1 MKNKFFLN
9 KVFSYSMYVPFGI
22 VCGLIL
28 SIFVIGNYQHNNF
41 RNVASEA
48 AGKKPIQK
56 TIFIGVDGFS
66 RENFD
71 YAKNKLGLFK
81 MFNQVSSHVAP
92 FPSISDYSWNIIMHS
107 REVHG
112 ARGAIGHYEGNFYDY
127 RHNQLMGD
135 SREYFRRIGSNDLYF
150 NGFFD
155 YYLNPYVEALLY
167 FPTDELPKTELK
179 QLQDSIIESGE
190 KTVVMTMIASV
201 DALSHTRADS
211 MNYLTD
217 LDGFLTNIKDYY
229 DQKGIEVEIILVS
242 DHGQASRTKA
252 GEELL
257 PLLPVNLSGALSRAG
272 LKENTHLNND
282 SDVIIPVMALG
293 NYISVSFKN
302 LDKRQSFADELK
314 KEEWF
319 EQAFYV
325 EKSEAYDADK
335 ITIHISDKNGDAQLI
350 VQNYPENPVYKYI
363 PLSGNPLAIPE
374 DYQNTKISDEQAK
387 VVTMKTRYPDSFF
400 RLAQMAKQDEAEMPD
415 LIFTTSDS
423 FRVSGQFDK
432 MTSMF
437 QTHGSLSKRSSTGI
451 VATTNS
457 ARKLP
462 ADIRTKDILPV
473 LGISPQKISKTIYK
487 GFDSNPA
494 QTFKTINDPGYK
506 GIETGAG
513 TFSNERIFG
522 IINNAVNYSRY
533 VFDMPTIGS
542 VADTFRPVLEKF
554 TNASPGDTSIGDLNL
569 NMDNVETDKVIGTKD
584 FALITDLILKYG
596 DADKI
601 QKDQRFIELKNR
613 LSATYDSMKKRH
625 DGPAIG
631 DTINSYADITSRA
644 SPYSRAGKR
653 ITMKGYSSLFLM
665 EKALTLP
672 EFPYM
677 DDKRD
682 LNFWK
687 EWREKRQDLIGKP
700 EYLKKEPTTVPKLFN
715 EIFKEQKYAE
725 DIAPVTM
732 PFLYN
737 RMSEAPKDVTI
748 VYVPGI
754 YNSIFDNEIFQIGL
768 DALANNLGARV
779 IEAPVLSACSSEYN
793 GDIIIKTLQKDMQYR
808 TERNLSPQKYFFM
821 GYSKGGVDTL
831 HAFAKATPDFI
842 QKNVLGLITIATP
855 IAGSSILNRTD
866 LPITLLE
873 MLSQENIPEVCK
885 NEEKAASSITPN
897 AAQMFMQ
904 KNAAK
909 LIGLTRYYSISFK
922 SNIKDSHL
930 FMKATKNIAG
940 FTEENDG
947 VVTLSSSKFP
957 DTFNAVDLGTVEG
970 DHLSGIV
977 ASKFPQ
983 GAFMQSL
990 YLTLL
995 ELDAFNSKGNSTF
1008 NNFIRYISPLFNGE
1022 YHQEQVGNLIGDK
1035 EKLNKTIED
1044 AKSISDS
1051 EKKALATK
1059 IEDLIKFSVINTPYD
1074 INDFAVN
1081 IDKDGKVEIV
1091 FAKATEDKRFLMF
1104 WKTKEKIEVTDADQV
1119 IKLLL
1124 SRLQK
1129 SGKNLLAANVE
1140 LWRTYPI
1147 SDRAPIV
1154 LPPNELSYN
1163 EDFRINLRELD
1174 KVMKGK
1180 SINPMMPAK
1189 YPKGISILYDHRRVV
1204 DFRKEY
1210 QFNYESTA
1218 PLTPDENE
1226 TSGWMT
1232 ILDTNKHLKAKLT
1245 STNSS
1250 IRMTSY
1256 AMRFKPQDFKQI
1268 HLDLQ
1273 IDKSVPSAN
1282 VLFGGSGKDD
1292 SAFQIW
1298 FSLRELK
1305 SDTDRTKLDTAE
1317 KMRLFGYYFGDQ
1329 VNGTAIKNDQVY
1341 ENYYSKKNFII
1352 AVLPEAKQIP
1362 FGVAPEDLKKPL
1374 NLTKNFYEDLR
1385 RAFPDIN
1392 PDQLEVVGITLQHD
1406 SNDTKSSSEAYFK
1419 EIDFLP

>member
-1 MKNKFFLN
+1 MKNKFFYT
-9 KVFSYSMYVPFGI
+9 KVFSYSSF
-22 VCGLIL
+22 LIL
-28 SIFVIGNYQHNNF
+28 GLVITVYMIGNSGHKNF
-41 RNVASEA
+41 RNIASEA
-48 AGKKPIQK
+48 MGIKPIQK

-66 RENFD
+66 RENFE
-71 YAKNKLGLFK
+71 YARKSLGLFK
-81 MFNQVSSHVAP
+81 MFNQVGSHVAP

-107 REVHG
+107 RDVHG
-112 ARGAIGHYEGNFYDY
+112 PRGAIAHYEGNYYDY

-155 YYLNPYVEALLY
+155 NYLNPYVEALLY
-167 FPTDELPKTELK
+167 FPTNELPKMELK
-179 QLQDSIIESGE
+179 QLEESIIESGD
-190 KTVVMTMIASV
+190 KPIVMSMIASV

-211 MNYLTD
+211 MNFLTD
-217 LDGFLTNIKDYY
+217 LDGFLKRVKDYY

-242 DHGQASRTKA
+242 DHGQTSRTKP

-257 PLLPVNLSGALSRAG
+257 PLLPVNLSGPLSRAG
-272 LKENTHLNND
+272 LKESTHLMID
-282 SDVIIPVMALG
+282 SDVVIPVMALG
-293 NYISVSFKN
+293 NYVSVSFKN
-302 LDKRQSFADELK
+302 LDKRKVFVDELK

-325 EKSEAYDADK
+325 EKAMEYNPDK
-335 ITIHISDKNGDAQLI
+335 MTINISDKKGDASLI
-350 VQNYPENPVYKYI
+350 IENFPADPRYKYI
-363 PLSGNPLAIPE
+363 PHSGNPLDIPE
-374 DYQNTKISDEQAK
+374 NAQNTTLYDARAK
-387 VVTMKTRYPDSFF
+387 EITMNTRFPDSFF

-415 LIFTTSDS
+415 LIFTTSDAY
-423 FRVSGQFDK
+423 RVSGQFDK

-437 QTHGSLSKRSSTGI
+437 QTHGSLSKRSSLGI

-457 ARKLP
+457 NRKLP
-462 ADIRTKDILPV
+462 KEIRTKDILGV
-473 LGISPQKISKTIYK
+473 LDINPQNISKTK
-487 GFDSNPA
+487 NKSFDSNPI
-494 QTFKTINDPGYK
+494 QTFKSVSDAAYK

-513 TFSNERIFG
+513 TFNNERIFG

-542 VADTFRPVLEKF
+542 VADTFRPIMEKF
-554 TNASPGDTSIGDLNL
+554 SKTTPDDTSIGDLNL
-569 NMDNVETDKVIGTKD
+569 NLENVETDKVIGTKD

-601 QKDQRFIELKNR
+601 QKDQRFIELKTR
-613 LSATYDSMKKRH
+613 LTSTYESVKKRKE
-625 DGPAIG
+625 GPG
-631 DTINSYADITSRA
+631 SSETINSLADVAGRM

-653 ITMKGYSSLFLM
+653 ITMKGYSSMFLL

-687 EWREKRQDLIGKP
+687 SWREKRSYIIAKP
-700 EYLKKEPTTVPKLFN
+700 EALKKEPTTIPKLFN
-715 EIFKEQKYAE
+715 EIFQEQKYAE

-732 PFLYN
+732 PLLYN
-737 RMSEAPKDVTI
+737 RASEAPKDVTI

-768 DALANNLGARV
+768 DSLANNLGARV

-793 GDIIIKTLQKDMQYR
+793 ADIIINTLKKDMQYR
-808 TERNLSPQKYFFM
+808 TERNLSPQKYFFL

-831 HAFAKATPDFI
+831 HAFAKADPDFI
-842 QKNVLGLITIATP
+842 QKNVQGLLTIASP
-855 IAGSSILNRTD
+855 LAGSSILNRTD

-873 MLSQENIPEVCK
+873 LLSQENIPEVCK

-957 DTFNAVDLGTVEG
+957 DTFNAIDLGNVEG

-995 ELDAFNSKGNSTF
+995 ELDAFNTKGNSTF
-1008 NNFIRYISPLFNGE
+1008 NNFIRYISPMFTGAYHEEKVGE
-1022 YHQEQVGNLIGDK
+1022 LIGDK
-1035 EKLNKTIED
+1035 DKMNKTID
-1044 AKSISDS
+1044 SAKSISAS
-1051 EKKALATK
+1051 ARKELAKELEET
-1059 IEDLIKFSVINTPYD
+1059 IKDAVKGTPYD
-1074 INDFAVN
+1074 VSDFAVN
-1081 IDKDGKVEIV
+1081 IDKEGKVEIV
-1091 FAKATEDKRFLMF
+1091 FAKATEDKRYLMF
-1104 WKTKEKIEVTDADQV
+1104 WKNKEKIQVTDADQV

-1140 LWRTYPI
+1140 LWRTYPV
-1147 SDRAPIV
+1147 SDRAPLV
-1154 LPPNELSYN
+1154 LPSNELSYN

-1174 KVMKGK
+1174 KFIKGK
-1180 SINPMMPAK
+1180 TINPILPAK

-1218 PLTPDENE
+1218 PLTPDESE
-1226 TSGWMT
+1226 TSGWLT
-1232 ILDTNKHLKAKLT
+1232 ILDANKHLKAKLT

-1256 AMRFKPQDFKQI
+1256 SMRFKPQDFKQI
-1268 HLDLQ
+1268 HMDLQ
-1273 IDKSVPSAN
+1273 VDRSVPAAN

-1329 VNGTAIKNDQVY
+1329 VSGTVIKNDQVY
-1341 ENYYSKKNFII
+1341 ENYYSKKNFIV

-1362 FGVAPEDLKKPL
+1362 FGVAPDDLKKPL